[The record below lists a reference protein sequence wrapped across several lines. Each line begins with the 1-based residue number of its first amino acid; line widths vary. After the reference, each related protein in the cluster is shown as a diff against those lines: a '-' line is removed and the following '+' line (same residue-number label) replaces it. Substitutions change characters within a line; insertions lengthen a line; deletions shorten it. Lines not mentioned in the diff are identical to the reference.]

1 VKEAVVNL
9 QYRNIPRCNGAGNI
23 SVLGIGMGGMYGLP
37 DETIEHIV
45 RRAVVNGIN
54 IFDLCAGGINVFRPF
69 GRAIRGERDKLK
81 LIMHFGA
88 GFDEFGQY
96 EWIRDF
102 DEIRRLFR
110 WQLKELRTDYADIG
124 VLHCVDDDGDFE
136 SLRDDGILDYMK
148 ELKVKGVLRG
158 LGFSTHTP
166 KVADRLL
173 ELGIFDV
180 MMLRINP
187 VEDWDTLDERA
198 RLMRRC
204 RDMGV
209 GAIAMRVFQGGRL
222 LDEST
227 SPFGMALTEPQCL
240 QYALDRTAV
249 ISALAGV
256 QSLEQLDAL
265 LGYERAAAEE
275 RDYSFVC
282 RFKRVEESLAE
293 KPKRPNNVVDIFSN
307 KKNIAK

>member
-1 VKEAVVNL
+1 
-9 QYRNIPRCNGAGNI
+9 
-23 SVLGIGMGGMYGLP
+23 
-37 DETIEHIV
+37 
-45 RRAVVNGIN
+45 
-54 IFDLCAGGINVFRPF
+54 
-69 GRAIRGERDKLK
+69 
-81 LIMHFGA
+81 
-88 GFDEFGQY
+88 
-96 EWIRDF
+96 
-102 DEIRRLFR
+102 
-110 WQLKELRTDYADIG
+110 
-124 VLHCVDDDGDFE
+124 
-136 SLRDDGILDYMK
+136 
-148 ELKVKGVLRG
+148 
-158 LGFSTHTP
+158 
-166 KVADRLL
+166 
-173 ELGIFDV
+173 
-180 MMLRINP
+180 
-187 VEDWDTLDERA
+187 
-198 RLMRRC
+198 
-204 RDMGV
+204 MGV